1 MQYWSEQPSTF
12 LKSNYPGNPSSKERQ
27 NDKKKICFSHDK
39 MTSILY
45 FIYSMCHSVKYF
57 LLTKG
62 KNVIECYSVRGWRI
76 LRKSPCLLLLISYC
90 EFDNREDGSSIS
102 RSLQANYIDKILTL
116 LQFNRNA
123 FLDFSDYFETETSWF
138 SAITSS

>member
-1 MQYWSEQPSTF
+1 
-12 LKSNYPGNPSSKERQ
+12 
-27 NDKKKICFSHDK
+27 

-45 FIYSMCHSVKYF
+45 FIYSMCHSV
-57 LLTKG
+57 TKG
-62 KNVIECYSVRGWRI
+62 ENVIECYSVRGWRI
-76 LRKSPCLLLLISYC
+76 LWKSPCLMLLISYC

-123 FLDFSDYFETETSWF
+123 FLDFSDYFETETNWF
-138 SAITSS
+138 SAITSSLTCNQTETTEMLKKNQLSCLKIESDHL